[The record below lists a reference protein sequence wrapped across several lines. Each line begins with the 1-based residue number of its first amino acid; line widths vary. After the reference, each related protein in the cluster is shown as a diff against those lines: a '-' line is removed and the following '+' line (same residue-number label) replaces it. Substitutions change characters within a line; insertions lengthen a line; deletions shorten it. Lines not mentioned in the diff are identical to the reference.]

1 MGGQQLLS
9 SNGFSAAQYFT
20 VTGLTSLSSLS
31 SRGSAAGL
39 TLAMNV
45 TNLVASPAGVIAS
58 ILLAYDDGTSEVITT
73 DESWKGLSGV
83 QTPTGY
89 DAVGLDDSAW
99 WAASPG
105 GAYGVAPW
113 GNTTVPKA

>member
-1 MGGQQLLS
+1 
-9 SNGFSAAQYFT
+9 
-20 VTGLTSLSSLS
+20 
-31 SRGSAAGL
+31 
-39 TLAMNV
+39 MNV